1 MKLNLH
7 TALKN
12 SYKKTDDS
20 AKDMIR
26 TGYIQDPTLSNHN
39 QQVYYNSKDKKLLVS
54 VAGTHNLSDWGTD
67 LWLGAGGLKNTNRY
81 KEADSILKKA
91 KEKYK
96 PIAGNTTVIG
106 HSLGSTIGS
115 GIASKAGGDKFI
127 GLDGGYTI
135 GQKTTNNPNFQSYR
149 TKGDIVSGLASG
161 AKHMTTLKNTIPST
175 GIRPLDVL
183 NAHNINQ
190 IRDNKIFI

>member
-1 MKLNLH
+1 MNLNLH

-12 SYKKTDDS
+12 SYKKP
-20 AKDMIR
+20 KDAAYDMLKN
-26 TGYIQDPTLSNHN
+26 GYQQDPSLSNHN
-39 QQVYYNSKDKKLLVS
+39 QQVYYNTKDKKLLVS

-81 KEADSILKKA
+81 KEADNILKKA

-96 PIAGNTTVIG
+96 TSATVIG
-106 HSLGSTIGS
+106 HSLGASIGA
-115 GIASKAGGDKFI
+115 GIASKAGGDKYV

-135 GQKTTNNPNFQSYR
+135 GQKTSNNPNFRSYR
-149 TKGDIVSGLASG
+149 TEGDIVSGLGAN
-161 AKHMTTLKNTIPST
+161 AKHMTTLKNTIPRT

-190 IRDNKIFI
+190 IRKE